1 MTEDSPAFV
10 FVRFRALRRKGPFR
24 RFSARYP
31 SRCSIGRSDGAESG
45 QRPRSRLRCAEERDS
60 TRNRSPEPVWRRRGR
75 RKGSQQSRFVVAD
88 NEFEHPVIAFG
99 IVFRFEILSE
109 YP

>member
-31 SRCSIGRSDGAESG
+31 SRCSIGRSDGGGIRAGASK
-45 QRPRSRLRCAEERDS
+45 QAQVRRR
-60 TRNRSPEPVWRRRGR
+60 TRFHPEPVAGTGVRRRGR

>member
-31 SRCSIGRSDGAESG
+31 SRCSIGRSDGGGIRAG
-45 QRPRSRLRCAEERDS
+45 AAKQAQVRRR
-60 TRNRSPEPVWRRRGR
+60 TRFHPEPVAGT
-75 RKGSQQSRFVVAD
+75 GVAPARQA
-88 NEFEHPVIAFG
+88 EGFTAVPLRSSG
-99 IVFRFEILSE
+99 Q
-109 YP
+109 